1 MHGLCFCSV
10 SFSEDD
16 HVRAVISL
24 KGDNNIL
31 TIFFIWDVYNEAA
44 FFFPLIPNALQA
56 VF

>member
-24 KGDNNIL
+24 KGDNNVL
-31 TIFFIWDVYNEAA
+31 TIFFIWDVYNEAGI
-44 FFFPLIPNALQA
+44 FLENP
-56 VF
+56 